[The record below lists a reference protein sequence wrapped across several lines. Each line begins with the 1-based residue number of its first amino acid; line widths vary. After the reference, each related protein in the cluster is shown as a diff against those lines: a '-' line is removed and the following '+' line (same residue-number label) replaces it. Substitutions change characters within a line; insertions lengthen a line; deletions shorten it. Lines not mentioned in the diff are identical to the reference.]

1 MVKEKQKEKKTKS
14 PKKTKQSNS
23 EEPISI
29 EKFSLQE
36 LFEKH
41 KVKPLQAV
49 GFLGYYG
56 LSEYFKK
63 EFKNDEYVIK
73 FSEGEFNDMYR
84 RYIEREI

>member
-29 EKFSLQE
+29 EKFSLNE
-36 LFEKH
+36 LFEKNNI
-41 KVKPLQAV
+41 KPLQAV
-49 GFLGYYG
+49 GFLGHYG
-56 LSEYFKK
+56 LSENFKK
-63 EFKNDEYVIK
+63 EVETGTIIVK
-73 FSEGEFNDMYR
+73 FSEGEFNDMYK